1 MSKQLKAEL
10 DQVWA
15 TCRPNCSTDGRIDQ
29 LETKN
34 DKLQSHI
41 NELRNSV
48 EVVQC
53 TPGLTPRQRMGERS
67 LRLGANMWFTVI
79 QFRLYPEMVTVVPSV
94 DATSAELTSAHT
106 GNSIAVEDTCDHSRI
121 HPHPY

>member
-1 MSKQLKAEL
+1 M
-10 DQVWA
+10 
-15 TCRPNCSTDGRIDQ
+15 TNY
-29 LETKN
+29 

-41 NELRNSV
+41 NELRNSG

-53 TPGLTPRQRMGERS
+53 TPGLTPRQCMGERS
-67 LRLGANMWFTVI
+67 LRLGANMWFIVI

-106 GNSIAVEDTCDHSRI
+106 GNSIAVEDTRDHSRM
-121 HPHPY
+121 HPHPYLICLPILGPDMSPAGAED